1 LGAHILVLP
10 MTNSIK
16 KILGLLTLTTLAGCA
31 TFFFGAES
39 SENIAKIEKGMSQP
53 AVINLL
59 GRPDTVT
66 RNPNGMDRWVYEFR
80 TGLRKGRNLF
90 VDFKDGSLIQ
100 TGELSGRDVAAAAGS
115 ENSDSGTCT
124 RWVKPEYRDTSRC
137 SN

>member
-1 LGAHILVLP
+1 
-10 MTNSIK
+10 MTKSLK

-39 SENIAKIEKGMSQP
+39 SENVAKIEKGMSQP

-59 GRPDTVT
+59 GRPDSVT
-66 RNPNGMDRWVYEFR
+66 RNPNGLDRWIYEFR
-80 TGLRKGRNLF
+80 TGMNKGHNLF
-90 VDFKDGSLIQ
+90 VDFKEGALVQS
-100 TGELSGRDVAAAAGS
+100 GELSGRDVAAAA

-124 RWVKPEYRDTSRC
+124 RWVKPEYRDSSRC